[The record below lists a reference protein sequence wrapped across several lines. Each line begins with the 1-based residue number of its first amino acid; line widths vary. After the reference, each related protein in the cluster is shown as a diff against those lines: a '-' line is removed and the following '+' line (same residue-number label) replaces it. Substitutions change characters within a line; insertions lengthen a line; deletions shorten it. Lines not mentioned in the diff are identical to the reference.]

1 MSPRVFSF
9 SRFKEKHARPGLWMD
24 HDREIDDVRKIIR
37 AVQEK
42 GDRAL
47 FEYTSLFD
55 GAVITGLALTAD
67 EENAAVGEVSS
78 ILKDSIREAL
88 KNIEDYHRRQIPAS
102 IWSEGDGIRIG
113 QVYRPLK
120 RVGAYVP
127 GGTASYPSSVLMTVV
142 PAHVAGV
149 EEINVCTPP
158 APDGKISPA
167 VIFAARE
174 AGAGTIF
181 KIGGAQ
187 AVAAL
192 AYGTESIPAVD
203 KIVGPGNIYVTLAKR
218 EVAGDVGIDM
228 LAGPSEIMIVADST
242 ARADYIAADLLS
254 QAEHGPLSR
263 SYLVT
268 DSAELIDRVGKELD
282 RQLADLPRRDVASV
296 SLEKQGGL
304 VLVGNLGEAW
314 EIVNLIAPE
323 HLEILLPQPW
333 KYIEEVRNAGTV
345 FLGPYSPEPLGDY
358 WAGVNH
364 VLPTGG
370 SARFSSPLG
379 VDDFMRY
386 TQVVSY
392 EKGALGKVSTAIQ
405 ELAGAEGFD
414 AHARSIKIRGRSDEQ
429 DSQD

>member
-1 MSPRVFSF
+1 
-9 SRFKEKHARPGLWMD
+9 
-24 HDREIDDVRKIIR
+24 
-37 AVQEK
+37 
-42 GDRAL
+42 
-47 FEYTSLFD
+47 
-55 GAVITGLALTAD
+55 
-67 EENAAVGEVSS
+67 
-78 ILKDSIREAL
+78 
-88 KNIEDYHRRQIPAS
+88 
-102 IWSEGDGIRIG
+102 
-113 QVYRPLK
+113 
-120 RVGAYVP
+120 
-127 GGTASYPSSVLMTVV
+127 MTVV

-429 DSQD
+429 ESQD